1 MEKKEFN
8 IENYDRYDFPKDITR
23 VTSGSGG
30 DCLFING
37 KEKCAVYDCGMAYC
51 HSGLIENIEK
61 ALKNNG
67 KDTLD
72 YVFIS
77 HTHYDHIGALPYILE
92 RWPEA
97 KVCGAAKAQKVFQ
110 SEGAKKTMKR
120 LGESAR
126 DLYSNL
132 TEEIKVEGMRLDIP
146 MADGDCIDL
155 GGISMT
161 AVETKGHTDCSMS
174 YLMKPCNLLFSSES
188 TGVLRPSGKMD
199 TSILKNFEDTI
210 KSAEKC
216 RKLKPSGII
225 VNHYG
230 VVPKEMVDTYYDMY
244 IAAAEEEKEFILDLH
259 KKYTDYQ
266 RVLEGYRDRYW
277 TEERKKN
284 QPEAAFLENAKYIIR
299 HIIETYA

>member
-132 TEEIKVEGMRLDIP
+132 AEEIKVEDMRLDIP

-161 AVETKGHTDCSMS
+161 AIETKGHTDCSMS
-174 YLMKPCNLLFSSES
+174 YLMNPYKLLFSSES

-230 VVPKEMVDTYYDMY
+230 VVPKEMVDTYYDLY

-266 RVLEGYRDRYW
+266 MVLEGYRDRYW